1 LVGWGFR
8 FTYLAGQGYHHYI
21 ETTVF
26 GYPVMKVNEWY
37 LDNKACMELPVGVVE
52 NEPKIDQAA
61 KDEAKIPWRNEPL
74 AWQTFDGIEIPEL
87 ASTTWLDEG
96 KPWAEWKIE
105 DVSYN
110 VDVSEYIEAKDY

>member
-1 LVGWGFR
+1 
-8 FTYLAGQGYHHYI
+8 
-21 ETTVF
+21 
-26 GYPVMKVNEWY
+26 
-37 LDNKACMELPVGVVE
+37 MELPVGVVE

-96 KPWAEWKIE
+96 KP
-105 DVSYN
+105 
-110 VDVSEYIEAKDY
+110 